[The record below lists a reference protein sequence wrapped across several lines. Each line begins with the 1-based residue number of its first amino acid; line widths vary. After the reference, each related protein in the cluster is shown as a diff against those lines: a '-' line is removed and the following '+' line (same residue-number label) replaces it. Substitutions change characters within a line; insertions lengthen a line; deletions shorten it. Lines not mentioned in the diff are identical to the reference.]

1 MKNIKALQNPNAFM
15 NDQMDFLISG
25 FFSHAVKKPF
35 LWTREV
41 V

>member
-15 NDQMDFLISG
+15 NQIDFLISG
-25 FFSHAVKKPF
+25 FFSHFAKKPF